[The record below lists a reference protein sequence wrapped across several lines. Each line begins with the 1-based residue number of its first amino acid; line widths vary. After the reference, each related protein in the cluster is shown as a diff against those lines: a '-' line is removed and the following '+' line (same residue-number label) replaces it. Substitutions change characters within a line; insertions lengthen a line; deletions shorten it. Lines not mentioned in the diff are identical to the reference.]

1 MTNKDTRS
9 DFLSQI
15 YHSLRAPRRRILIR
29 LIAENDGDHLSVR
42 TCARH
47 VAAIENEIQPQAATG
62 EQYRNVYN
70 ALSQTH
76 LSTLSDAGLVIY
88 DTDRQTVSAG
98 PNLQLGVLIIS
109 LNKATYQTLQGQ
121 YPSEIDNSD

>member
-1 MTNKDTRS
+1 MTNNNTRS
-9 DFLSQI
+9 DLLSQI
-15 YHSLRAPRRRILIR
+15 YHSLRAPRRRILVR
-29 LIAENDGDHLSVR
+29 LIARSDNDSLSVR

-47 VAAIENEIQPQAATG
+47 VTAVENGIQPQVATG

-76 LSTLSDAGLVIY
+76 LSTLSEAGLVIY
-88 DTDRQTVSAG
+88 DPDRQTVSAG

-109 LNKATYQTLQGQ
+109 LNEATYQTLQGQ
-121 YPSEIDNSD
+121 HSTDIE